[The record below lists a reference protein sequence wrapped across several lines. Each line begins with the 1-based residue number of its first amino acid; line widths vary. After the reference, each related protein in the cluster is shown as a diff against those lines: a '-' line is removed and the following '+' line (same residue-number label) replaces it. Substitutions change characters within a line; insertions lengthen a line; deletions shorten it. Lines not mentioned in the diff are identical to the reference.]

1 MIVNEENDGNN
12 NKIEQKMQNLNVNT
26 NNKKQYEVKKKGG
39 LFGGFSIFK
48 KSKPK
53 IDNINTM
60 ENNNVKLKP
69 IARSNS
75 NSDVPSLEKK
85 LGPESHEKKTGA
97 LPSMEKKM
105 KDLHSRKLKRVSLS
119 SPSMKMA
126 KYGVLDK
133 MNSIKMDSVEKNSVG
148 STSKVQDSEG
158 PDDKKGS
165 SVVDNSALTQK

>member
-1 MIVNEENDGNN
+1 MKRK
-12 NKIEQKMQNLNVNT
+12 KILIIEK
-26 NNKKQYEVKKKGG
+26 YEVKKKSG

-48 KSKPK
+48 KSTPK
-53 IDNINTM
+53 TDNINTM

-85 LGPESHEKKTGA
+85 LASPESHEKKTGA

-148 STSKVQDSEG
+148 NSVGSTSKVQDSEG

-165 SVVDNSALTQK
+165 SVV